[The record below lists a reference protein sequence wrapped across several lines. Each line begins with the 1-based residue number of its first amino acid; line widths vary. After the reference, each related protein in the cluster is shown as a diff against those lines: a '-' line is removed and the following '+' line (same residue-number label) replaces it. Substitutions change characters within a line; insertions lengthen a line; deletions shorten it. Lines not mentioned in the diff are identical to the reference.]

1 MNAGFT
7 ASVIQRGLALDWHDL
22 PRKTRDT
29 TRALLLDTLAVGVA
43 GSREPFADNVAAL
56 AARWAGTQGTS
67 LVLGRPGQMLPAP
80 YAAFVNGYQI
90 HNQEFD
96 CVHEEAV
103 AHPMA
108 TVCSVLLA
116 EAGRLPAVRG
126 DTFLAALV
134 SGVEAVATLGLA
146 APGSLTFFRPA
157 TAGIFGCVVALAR
170 LRECSAEEARAAL
183 GHALAFASGTMQA
196 HFEGKPTLAL
206 QAGAAARSAIE
217 AMDLARCGFPAP
229 DDALEGPFGF
239 FALFEREF
247 DPAFGLRR
255 LGNGYRIDEVSWK
268 PFPTG
273 RAAHGSIQAVGQLAS
288 EHGVTF
294 DNLDRLV
301 VRAPPLI
308 ARLVGRGAQA
318 GMSVNYARL
327 CLPWLAAL
335 ALRQG
340 NITLGDFSRERLAD
354 TSLLE
359 GASKILVETDGSAD
373 WSIFAPVKATAS
385 LKDGSSVSV
394 VITQQLGSPDAPMTE
409 RQRAAKMTDCL
420 EFAGRLPWREP
431 LQDAIAAL
439 DGVPDVHQS
448 LCGAFQEIMPG

>member
-1 MNAGFT
+1 M
-7 ASVIQRGLALDWHDL
+7 
-22 PRKTRDT
+22 
-29 TRALLLDTLAVGVA
+29 TL
-43 GSREPFADNVAAL
+43 
-56 AARWAGTQGTS
+56 
-67 LVLGRPGQMLPAP
+67 
-80 YAAFVNGYQI
+80 
-90 HNQEFD
+90 
-96 CVHEEAV
+96 
-103 AHPMA
+103 
-108 TVCSVLLA
+108 
-116 EAGRLPAVRG
+116 
-126 DTFLAALV
+126 
-134 SGVEAVATLGLA
+134 
-146 APGSLTFFRPA
+146 
-157 TAGIFGCVVALAR
+157 
-170 LRECSAEEARAAL
+170 
-183 GHALAFASGTMQA
+183 
-196 HFEGKPTLAL
+196 
-206 QAGAAARSAIE
+206 
-217 AMDLARCGFPAP
+217 
-229 DDALEGPFGF
+229 
-239 FALFEREF
+239 
-247 DPAFGLRR
+247 
-255 LGNGYRIDEVSWK
+255 
-268 PFPTG
+268 
-273 RAAHGSIQAVGQLAS
+273 
-288 EHGVTF
+288 

-308 ARLVGRGAQA
+308 SRLVGRGAQA

-340 NITLGDFSRERLAD
+340 NIALGDFSRERLAD

-431 LQDAIAAL
+431 LHDAIAAL